1 MKSFKEFILE
11 HKSIVQIDT
20 TGYDVSIPTIKAELN
35 RNIDLVLS
43 QQFVTIDEALNKV
56 RKILSLYNLNLPQ
69 ILIEPKKFDTIISTV
84 GYNHTV
90 FDEFG
95 GELAEVSPI
104 SFTFN
109 YKLESGLYSCSGEI
123 D

>member
-20 TGYDVSIPTIKAELN
+20 TGSDISSPTIKAELN

-43 QQFVTIDEALNKV
+43 QHFVTIDEALNKV

-69 ILIEPKKFDTIISTV
+69 ILIEPKKFYTIIS
-84 GYNHTV
+84 
-90 FDEFG
+90 
-95 GELAEVSPI
+95 AI
-104 SFTFN
+104 S
-109 YKLESGLYSCSGEI
+109 
-123 D
+123 